1 MKKNVLK
8 KMMCAVLAAA
18 CVATAVVP
26 AMADDVVTAEAAT
39 KKVTS
44 AYRYH
49 LEGSDKNG
57 YPVNGFSKAAF
68 YKDLN
73 SLPSVKTG
81 KTTVNVPAV
90 TSSIKS
96 VSKEK
101 DNPCYESFVKFK
113 APKTGKYVV
122 TINNLQGT
130 DDKSL
135 RCMMYYGFYQATKM
149 GKKYRIDIIGPDTV
163 GKYDTLYENN
173 YLAKF
178 RTIFDNYK
186 AEHPEYADVIEE
198 TYIDYT
204 DYVNK
209 RPVDKIKFTT
219 RLKKGQTYVF
229 VIDNRGMQKAVPPY
243 FTTHGSDE
251 QSCLWGGNYLKAY
264 SFDMNIEYRK

>member
-8 KMMCAVLAAA
+8 KLMCAVLATA

-49 LEGSDKNG
+49 LEGCDKNG

-73 SLPSVKTG
+73 SLPTVKTG

-90 TSSIKS
+90 TSSVKS

-198 TYIDYT
+198 TYEYQKDF
-204 DYVNK
+204 VNK
-209 RPVDKIKFTT
+209 YPVAKDKFTT
-219 RLKKGQTYVF
+219 KLKKGHTYVF
-229 VIDNRGMQKAVPPY
+229 IIDNSLGKTTCKPY

-251 QSCLWGGNYLKAY
+251 QSCLYNTNYLAAY